1 MNSMK
6 NVFFTCFLTAIFFV
20 HPAFQQS
27 AHAQNNPQAS
37 ATQKTTKKAA
47 ARQTPKTKT
56 GTLVVITN
64 FEKATVTVNG
74 VAYPAYTP
82 AGEKEG
88 MKLAARTTHNVF
100 VSYAGNSK
108 KYEITLNPGERRYL
122 MIELTGYNGSV
133 TAGSYP
139 AEPAP
144 EPPPSEE
151 AVEDDGTNDQEGR
164 VTVYAKPQGMILI
177 DGSNTGQQTPGTVTT
192 ENGSRNIQVQYE
204 DGQTSEEKVVRVR
217 PGSNIRLFFRQN

>member
-1 MNSMK
+1 MK
-6 NVFFTCFLTAIFFV
+6 NVFFTCFLTAILFV
-20 HPAFQQS
+20 HPALQQS
-27 AHAQNNPQAS
+27 AHAQTNAQAA
-37 ATQKTTKKAA
+37 ATQKTTKKPA
-47 ARQTPKTKT
+47 ARPTPKTKT

-88 MKLAARTTHNVF
+88 MKLAARTKHNVF

-108 KYEITLNPGERRYL
+108 KYEITLNPGEHRYL
-122 MIELTGYNGSV
+122 MVELTGYSGSAS
-133 TAGSYP
+133 AGSYP
-139 AEPAP
+139 ADPAP
-144 EPPPSEE
+144 APPPSAEP
-151 AVEDDGTNDQEGR
+151 VENDGTSEEEGR
-164 VTVYAKPQGMILI
+164 VTVYAKPQGMILV
-177 DGSNTGQQTPGTVTT
+177 DGRSTGQQTPGTVTT